1 MDESKKKK
9 LESIGYQVFKCC
21 GLCKHA
27 EFKNSSKFGDCL
39 KNEYKH
45 QKHVA
50 PSKNLS
56 ISAFGGCSDFEL
68 EETSGVML
76 HRFVDFLK

>member
-9 LESIGYQVFKCC
+9 LEDIGYQVFKCC

-56 ISAFGGCSDFEL
+56 ISFEL
-68 EETSGVML
+68 EETSKLML